1 MPPKA
6 VVGPDEDVKFLL
18 TVIKQLA
25 GTVGAPTEN
34 HSMKQFA
41 DSYLGRLAEGLRGA

>member
-6 VVGPDEDVKFLL
+6 AVGPDEDVKFLL

-25 GTVGAPTEN
+25 GTV
-34 HSMKQFA
+34 SF
-41 DSYLGRLAEGLRGA
+41 SLY